1 MPWNLLCEF
10 KIFNA
15 MEILY
20 IFINLMAIIC
30 TLLIKYLATHHSIQ
44 NSTVIKYLLSK
55 VSFFNIALHTEQ
67 YNDQQFAVVHCWKI
81 KKLTLNWEAKR
92 PSLGRTCSRASF
104 SPHPAGPVRRGRSM
118 GPAQSPHMQNHLP
131 KPLKWVPEDN
141 HHHFACGPNIYM
153 LNTQNAQLWCATCLK
168 NRKPCTHTE
177 RGSWSVLHMMVPFPL
192 FDAYYMLLP

>member
-1 MPWNLLCEF
+1 MCAFIWCETSNSLTIKCRLWSFACQRPVAFIRLNLSIPWNLLCEF

-15 MEILY
+15 MEICCL
-20 IFINLMAIIC
+20 FLNLMPIIC

-104 SPHPAGPVRRGRSM
+104 TPHPAGPVRRGRSM
-118 GPAQSPHMQNHLP
+118 GPAQAPHMQNHRP
-131 KPLKWVPEDN
+131 KLLKWVPGGDMSGLE
-141 HHHFACGPNIYM
+141 
-153 LNTQNAQLWCATCLK
+153 
-168 NRKPCTHTE
+168 
-177 RGSWSVLHMMVPFPL
+177 
-192 FDAYYMLLP
+192 